1 MTPPG
6 DDVPGI
12 VTVARKTIDAQA
24 ATLLDAALESVKDAK
39 GRKLSLA
46 TAMAEWQEIAKAA
59 QAAAPTKGGAGQRE
73 RGGTRRRHLIAMDS
87 GHVA

>member
-6 DDVPGI
+6 DDAPGT
-12 VTVARKTIDAQA
+12 VTVARKAIDAQA
-24 ATLLDAALESVKDAK
+24 GTLLDAALESVKDAK

-59 QAAAPTKGGAGQRE
+59 QAAAPARPGPDNANAAAPE
-73 RGGTRRRHLIAMDS
+73 A
-87 GHVA
+87 AA